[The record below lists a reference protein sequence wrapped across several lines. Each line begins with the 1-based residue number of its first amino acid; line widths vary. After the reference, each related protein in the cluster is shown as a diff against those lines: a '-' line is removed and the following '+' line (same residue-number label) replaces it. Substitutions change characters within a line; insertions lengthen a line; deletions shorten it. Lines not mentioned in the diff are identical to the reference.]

1 MYVLEVMKAFRGA
14 DNLGKIMRTA
24 AIILAGS
31 VSPHALEPL
40 GGGDSAYSRVLAFV
54 KDLPGLAGALVLS
67 GGTGLPE
74 GPWPVASREAWTV
87 KSILEEAEAYA
98 ARLSEAGQGGPVDA
112 LVFAFGDEPFLDP
125 SLARRLL
132 SDYGRYRAD
141 YAFADGYPEGLAI
154 EALHPRVL
162 PALVALADRHAIAP
176 DRGWLFQLI
185 QKDINSFDI
194 ETIISPRDLR
204 EFRLDLACDTRR
216 NSLLCERLLS
226 AGVTDAESA
235 VRIVPE
241 RLDLLRT
248 LPAYMQVQ
256 VSGGCP
262 QACSL
267 CPWPIVGGDV
277 LSRRDFMPRER
288 FSALM
293 SAIST
298 FCGDAVVSLSLW
310 GEPALHPDIEGLID
324 DALGHEG
331 LSLIVETSGIGWK
344 RETLA
349 RLAERWPQRL
359 HWVVSLDSPEP
370 ELYARLRGPGFEEAR
385 ATALSLVQLFP
396 STAYVQILRTL
407 DNEEA
412 LEDFWR
418 GWKKVTENVIVQKYS
433 TCAGLLSQRKVT
445 DLSPLVRRPC
455 WHLKRDLS
463 VLIDGRVPLCR
474 DCVRNEVV
482 LGSLFSGTGN
492 EGSAAAEGSA
502 GACDADSIGS
512 RLAAV
517 WKAGEEYHRLHVAGD
532 YPAPCKACD
541 EYYTYNA

>member
-1 MYVLEVMKAFRGA
+1 MYVLEVMKVFPVA
-14 DNLGKIMRTA
+14 DNREKIMRTA
-24 AIILAGS
+24 AIVLAGS
-31 VSPHALEPL
+31 ISPHALEPL
-40 GGGDSAYSRVLAFV
+40 GGGESAYSRVLSFV
-54 KDLPGLAGALVLS
+54 KSLPGLTGTLILA
-67 GGTGLPE
+67 GGTGLPD
-74 GPWPVASREAWTV
+74 GPWPIVHRESWTV
-87 KSILEEAEAYA
+87 KSILEEASSYVD
-98 ARLSEAGQGGPVDA
+98 RLSEPGQGGPVDA
-112 LVFAFGDEPFLDP
+112 LVFVFGDEPFLDP
-125 SLARRLL
+125 ALAGRIL

-141 YAFADGYPEGLAI
+141 YAFADGYPVGLAI
-154 EALHPRVL
+154 EALHPRAL
-162 PALVALADRHAIAP
+162 PALTALADKHAIAP

-216 NSLLCERLLS
+216 NSLLCERLMA
-226 AGVTDAESA
+226 AGVNDAESA
-235 VRIVPE
+235 VRIIPDH
-241 RLDLLRT
+241 LDILRT
-248 LPAYMQVQ
+248 LPAYIQVQ
-256 VSGGCP
+256 ISGGCP

-267 CPWPIVGGDV
+267 CPWPLVGGDV

-288 FSALM
+288 FAALM
-293 SAIST
+293 SAISS

-310 GEPALHPDIEGLID
+310 GEPALHPEIEGLID
-324 DALGHEG
+324 DVLGHEG

-344 RETLA
+344 PEILA
-349 RLAERWPQRL
+349 GLAARWPRRL

-385 ATALSLVQLFP
+385 ATALSLVKLFP
-396 STAYVQILRTL
+396 ATTYVQILRTL

-433 TCAGLLSQRKVT
+433 TCAGLLPQRKVT

-463 VLIDGRVPLCR
+463 VLIDGGVPLCR
-474 DCVRNEVV
+474 DCVRNEIR
-482 LGSLFSGTGN
+482 LGSLFGESGDDVRD
-492 EGSAAAEGSA
+492 AAAIEA
-502 GACDADSIGS
+502 
-512 RLAAV
+512 RLAAI

>member
-1 MYVLEVMKAFRGA
+1 MYVLEVMKVFWGA
-14 DNLGKIMRTA
+14 DNRGKIMRTA

-31 VSPHALEPL
+31 VSPHAFEPL
-40 GGGDSAYSRVLAFV
+40 GGGESAYSRVLSFV
-54 KDLPGLAGALVLS
+54 KDLPGLAGALVLA

-74 GPWPVASREAWTV
+74 GPWPVVSREAWTV
-87 KSILEEAEAYA
+87 ASILEEAASYVA
-98 ARLSEAGQGGPVDA
+98 GLSGPVEGGPVDA
-112 LVFAFGDEPFLDP
+112 LVFAFGDEPFLDRA
-125 SLARRLL
+125 LAGRLL
-132 SDYGRYRAD
+132 ADYGRYRAD

-162 PALVALADRHAIAP
+162 PALKALSEKHAMAP

-226 AGVTDAESA
+226 AGLTDAESA
-235 VRIVPE
+235 VRIIPG

-248 LPAYMQVQ
+248 LPAYIQVQ

-267 CPWPIVGGDV
+267 CPWPLVGGDV
-277 LSRRDFMPRER
+277 LSRRDFMPREG
-288 FSALM
+288 FSALV
-293 SAIST
+293 SAVSS

-310 GEPALHPDIEGLID
+310 GEPALHPEIEGLID
-324 DALGHEG
+324 DVLGHEG

-344 RETLA
+344 RETLS

-385 ATALSLVQLFP
+385 ATALSLIQLFP

-433 TCAGLLSQRKVT
+433 TCAGLLPQRKVT
-445 DLSPLVRRPC
+445 DRSPLVRRPC

-474 DCVRNEVV
+474 DCVRDEVI
-482 LGSLFSGTGN
+482 LGSLF
-492 EGSAAAEGSA
+492 ADSA
-502 GACDADSIGS
+502 GAAFDAASIGS
-512 RLAAV
+512 RLAAA

>member
-1 MYVLEVMKAFRGA
+1 MYVLEVMKVFFDA
-14 DNLGKIMRTA
+14 DNRGKIMRTA

-40 GGGDSAYSRVLAFV
+40 GGGESAYSRVLSFV
-54 KDLPGLAGALVLS
+54 GGLPGLAGALVLS
-67 GGTGLPE
+67 GGTGLPD
-74 GPWPVASREAWTV
+74 GTWPVVRRDSWTV
-87 KSILEEAEAYA
+87 KSILEEASSYVE
-98 ARLSEAGQGGPVDA
+98 RLSAPGQGGPVDA

-125 SLARRLL
+125 ALARRIL

-154 EALHPRVL
+154 EALHPRIL
-162 PALVALADRHAIAP
+162 PALAALADKHAIAP

-216 NSLLCERLLS
+216 NSLLCERLMA

-235 VRIVPE
+235 VRVIPE

-248 LPAYMQVQ
+248 LPAYIQVQ

-267 CPWPIVGGDV
+267 CPWPLVGGDV
-277 LSRRDFMPRER
+277 LTRRDFMPRER
-288 FSALM
+288 FSALI
-293 SAIST
+293 SAIAS

-310 GEPALHPDIEGLID
+310 GEPALHPGIEGLID
-324 DALGHEG
+324 DVLGHEG

-344 RETLA
+344 HEALV

-433 TCAGLLSQRKVT
+433 TCAGLLPQRKVT

-474 DCVRNEVV
+474 DCVRNEAI
-482 LGSLFSGTGN
+482 LGSLFSDAAGS
-492 EGSAAAEGSA
+492 EGAAPA
-502 GACDADSIGS
+502 GAAACDAASIGS

-517 WKAGEEYHRLHVAGD
+517 WQAGEDYHRLHVAGD